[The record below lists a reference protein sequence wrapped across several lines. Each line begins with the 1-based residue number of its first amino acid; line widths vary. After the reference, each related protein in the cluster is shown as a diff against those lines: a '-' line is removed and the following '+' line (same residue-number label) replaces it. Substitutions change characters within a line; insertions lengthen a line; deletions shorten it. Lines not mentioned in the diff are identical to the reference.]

1 MALSETLSESS
12 ICNMSLAKLGAN
24 KIPDGQTVEGS
35 ATLEAVQCRLH
46 YEQTRDALERSHF
59 WRFAAARVVL
69 AATTDPDFEWGNAF
83 DLPTDFLA
91 FRSVYD
97 NTLVDNT
104 RNSYAIEG
112 LTFLTNDS
120 SVDLRY
126 TKKVTDVSKFDPLF
140 IEVLVL
146 QLALKLTSLAGSTPK
161 IRESLKDDLKL
172 LMPSVRAL
180 DRQEARGKGRADQF
194 TWSDVRATR
203 GARIDSRLGSA

>member
-1 MALSETLSESS
+1 MALSETFNETA

-24 KIPDGQTVEGS
+24 KTLKNVETDTS
-35 ATLEAVQCRLH
+35 TEARECRLH

-59 WRFAAARVVL
+59 WRFAAARAELV
-69 AATTDPDFEWGNAF
+69 ATTDPDFEWDNAF
-83 DLPTDFLA
+83 TLPTDFLA

-104 RNSYAIEG
+104 RRSYAIEG
-112 LTFLTNDS
+112 LKFLTNDS
-120 SVDLRY
+120 TVNLRY
-126 TKKVTDVSKFDPLF
+126 TKQVTDVAQFDSLF
-140 IEVLVL
+140 VEVLVL
-146 QLALKLTSLAGSTPK
+146 QLALKLTSLAGATPK

-203 GARIDSRLGSA
+203 GGRIDSRLGSA

>member
-1 MALSETLSESS
+1 MALSETLSETS
-12 ICNMSLAKLGAN
+12 ICNMSLAKLGATKTLTN
-24 KIPDGQTVEGS
+24 VETDS
-35 ATLEAVQCRLH
+35 SFEAVQCRLH
-46 YEQTRDALERSHF
+46 YEQTRDALKRSHF
-59 WRFAAARVVL
+59 WRFAAARSQL
-69 AATTDPDFEWGNAF
+69 TATTDPDFEWGNAF
-83 DLPTDFLA
+83 DLPSDFLA

-104 RNSYAIEG
+104 RHSYAIEG

-126 TKKVTDVSKFDPLF
+126 TKKVTDVSEFDSLF

-146 QLALKLTSLAGSTPK
+146 QLALKLTSLAGATPK

-194 TWSDVRATR
+194 TWTDVRATR
-203 GARIDSRLGSA
+203 GGRIDSRLGSA